1 MYKMMWAQLD
11 FFPGNI
17 YKVVFSDK
25 KNSNSKNFVNMG
37 FGGPNVLT
45 KFWDFAAGMDFEN

>member
-1 MYKMMWAQLD
+1 MWAQLD

-25 KNSNSKNFVNMG
+25 KNSNSKNFVNMS